1 MEEGSEGDR
10 GIHPEV
16 ERVDWGGGRQEEVE
30 SLRSLES
37 VLPRP
42 TALQPG
48 LNIVNN
54 VTGLKTE
61 RRVVLKVR
69 KQPWPRP

>member
-1 MEEGSEGDR
+1 M
-10 GIHPEV
+10 
-16 ERVDWGGGRQEEVE
+16 DWGGGRQEEVE

-37 VLPRP
+37 VLPQP